1 MHVDDA
7 MPKMPH
13 KRCRDELQVTGEG
26 NGIDVVGRKDAEY
39 MIAVGEFAGRD
50 DVRRHAEAIRA
61 VKYAGVGTIRHHQ
74 LDRARYVSARDGAQ
88 NYFGIRA
95 ATGCKDGETHG
106 SELGKQR
113 CYAIPS

>member
-7 MPKMPH
+7 MPEMLH
-13 KRCRDELQVTGEG
+13 KRCREELQVARKG

-50 DVRRHAEAIRA
+50 DVRRHAVAIRA

-74 LDRARYVSARDGAQ
+74 LDTARDVSARDGAQ

-95 ATGCKDGETHG
+95 ATRCR
-106 SELGKQR
+106 SEERRVGKE
-113 CYAIPS
+113 